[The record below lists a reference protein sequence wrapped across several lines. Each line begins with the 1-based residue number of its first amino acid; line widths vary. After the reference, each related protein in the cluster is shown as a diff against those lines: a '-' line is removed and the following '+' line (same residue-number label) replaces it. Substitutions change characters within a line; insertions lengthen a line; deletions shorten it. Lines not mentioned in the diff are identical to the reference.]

1 MRYIMAAV
9 VAVLLLSGC
18 TEAANDKGTPTV
30 DSNAMN
36 SPTAKQEGKNCNNKA
51 DIDYASVLKFNGIT
65 YSQNYRSDINN
76 LVKGSNIGKIQY
88 RMSGNACLGYIMQDG
103 DATLLREGT
112 ELYEVKG
119 YASSARLW
127 AGDFLY
133 EATDNPKAK
142 TINDLLDIAGK
153 IKTVRFVNGND
164 GITHLKDFTPEA
176 AARFAEEYPKL
187 AYVPFNKM
195 YKESKGL
202 AGGDY
207 WIQIEL
213 MDGSTMETIYRFKY
227 AAFTPAGYA
236 TPELASLV
244 EEQRKRVYAK

>member
-1 MRYIMAAV
+1 MLHIMAAV
-9 VAVLLLSGC
+9 MAILLLSGC
-18 TEAANDKGTPTV
+18 NEATNDKGNPTV
-30 DSNAMN
+30 DSNAIN
-36 SPTAKQEGKNCNNKA
+36 SPVPKQEGKNCNKIA

-65 YSQNYRSDINN
+65 YNQNYRSDINN
-76 LVKGSNIGKIQY
+76 LEKGSNVGKIQY

-119 YASSARLW
+119 YATSARLW

-176 AARFAEEYPKL
+176 AATFAEEYPKL
-187 AYVPFNKM
+187 PYVPYNKM

-213 MDGSTMETIYRFKY
+213 IDGSSLEVIYNFKH
-227 AAFTPAGYA
+227 AAFRPAGYA
-236 TPELASLV
+236 TPELSALV
-244 EEQRKRVYAK
+244 EEQRKRIYAK